1 MFFYRKERKDFS
13 QSSQRKI
20 LFFANFAPFAVK
32 MKRKDYLWTT
42 PYIPVVR
49 YYTDNWGSYSEINRS
64 MTPLLNL
71 L

>member
-20 LFFANFAPFAVK
+20 LFFANFAPFFAPFAVK

-42 PYIPVVR
+42 PNLMDLRKEKQIS
-49 YYTDNWGSYSEINRS
+49 TEI
-64 MTPLLNL
+64 
-71 L
+71 